1 MNKQAPI
8 SNKPTIVIEPQS
20 KLFDLKL
27 REVWRY
33 RDLLMLFVRR
43 NFVAVYKQTV
53 LGPLWFFIQP
63 ILTTIMFMVVFGGIA
78 KMSTDGMP
86 QAVFYL
92 AGIVSWNYFAESLKG
107 TSNTF
112 TANAGIFGKVY
123 FPRVVLPLSIVIT
136 KLLTFGVQ
144 FLLFLIV
151 FSYYYFFMETNL
163 DPNWTLALLPLLIFI
178 TAGLG
183 LGFGLIISAL
193 TTKYRD
199 FQYLLSFAV
208 QLGMYATPIIFPLS
222 TIDNPL
228 IRKVIMANPMSP
240 IIETFKYSFLGA
252 GYFDWSWLMYS
263 FGFMVI
269 LVFLGTIIFNQV
281 EKSFMDTV

>member
-1 MNKQAPI
+1 
-8 SNKPTIVIEPQS
+8 
-20 KLFDLKL
+20 
-27 REVWRY
+27 
-33 RDLLMLFVRR
+33 
-43 NFVAVYKQTV
+43 
-53 LGPLWFFIQP
+53 
-63 ILTTIMFMVVFGGIA
+63 MFMVVFGGIA

-92 AGIVSWNYFAESLKG
+92 AGIVTWNYFAESLKG

-112 TANAGIFGKVY
+112 TANASIFGKVY
-123 FPRVVLPLSIVIT
+123 FPRVVLPLSMVIT

-144 FLLFLIV
+144 FFLFLVV
-151 FSYYYFFMETNL
+151 FSYYYFFQQTTIQ
-163 DPNWTLALLPLLIFI
+163 PNAALALLPILIFI

-222 TIDNPL
+222 SIDNPL
-228 IRKVIMANPMSP
+228 IRKIIMANPMSP
-240 IIETFKYSFLGA
+240 IIETFKYGFLGA
-252 GYFDWSWLMYS
+252 GYFDPLWLLYS

-269 LVFLGTIIFNQV
+269 LLFLGLVVFNSV